1 MACAAEMT
9 MTTKA
14 PKTKCFDMIFGSMG
28 LQPDLLTILVGIQEV
43 VQGSLQTGN
52 SLTQQHSSTDV

>member
-1 MACAAEMT
+1 
-9 MTTKA
+9 
-14 PKTKCFDMIFGSMG
+14 MIFGSMG